1 MNFFI
6 FAILSVALVAI
17 SLPGTIEL
25 AFLTIG
31 GVLPSRKP
39 GARVRN
45 IRRLAVV
52 IPAHNEAGT
61 VGKCLAS
68 LSKCLRPNGVE
79 ARVVVVADNCSD
91 ATAEVA
97 RRAGAEVLVRI
108 DSSGLGKNFAL
119 QYAFEHALEAG
130 FDAVLVIDADTTAEP
145 NLLIEIVNWLDAG
158 ADGVQC
164 RYLVAN
170 TTESVRTRLMSI
182 ALMAFNVVRP
192 RGRARWGLSAGILG
206 NGFALRNSTLR
217 AVPYRAESIVEDLE
231 YHLELVRGGRRMVLA
246 DATCVRA
253 EMPARSGSAASQRA
267 RWEGGR
273 FGFAARTVPSLIGG
287 LVRGDLRLVEPL
299 LDLLLLPL
307 GLHVLML
314 ASLLA
319 IPYWPGRF
327 VAAASLAVVA
337 FHVIAGI
344 ILGGGGVD
352 ELSALA
358 AAPWY
363 IVWKLTV
370 LPQIL
375 RSARRHSEWV
385 RTQRAGES

>member
-1 MNFFI
+1 MNLFS
-6 FAILSVALVAI
+6 FAIPSVALAAMT
-17 SLPGTIEL
+17 LPGTCEL
-25 AFLTIG
+25 ALLTIG
-31 GVLPSRKP
+31 AALPSRKP
-39 GARVRN
+39 GARSNR

-52 IPAHNEAGT
+52 IPAHNEART
-61 VGKCLAS
+61 IGKCLES
-68 LSKCLRPNGVE
+68 VSKCMRPNWVE
-79 ARVVVVADNCSD
+79 CRVFVVADNCSD
-91 ATAEVA
+91 ATGDVA
-97 RRAGAEVLVRI
+97 RRAGAEVLVRV
-108 DSSGLGKNFAL
+108 DSSRLGKNFAL
-119 QYAFEHALEAG
+119 RYALDHVLEAG
-130 FDAVLVIDADTTAEP
+130 FEAVLVIDADTTAEP
-145 NLLIEIVNWLDAG
+145 NLLIEIVDWLDSG

-170 TTESVRTRLMSI
+170 TTESVRTRLMTI
-182 ALMAFNVVRP
+182 ALMAFNVLRP

-206 NGFALRNSTLR
+206 NGFALSASTLR

-231 YHLELVRGGRRMVLA
+231 YHLELVRGGRRVAFA

-253 EMPARSGSAASQRA
+253 EMPAGSDSAVSQRA

-273 FGFAARTVPSLIGG
+273 FGFAARTIPGLIAKI
-287 LVRGDLRLVEPL
+287 LRGELRLVEPL
-299 LDLLLLPL
+299 LDLLLMPL

-314 ASLLA
+314 VSLLA
-319 IPYWPGRF
+319 IPYSAGRF
-327 VAAASLAVVA
+327 IAAASLAVVGI
-337 FHVIAGI
+337 HVIAGI

-363 IVWKLTV
+363 IGWKLMV